1 MNIKYFPGV
10 LLLWILFSA
19 VGVSAQEDANAVE
32 RGLKTFMRVGCYEC
46 HGTDGKGS
54 EAGTALT
61 PETLPPEAI
70 ANFIRFSP
78 GRMPVYPVEVLS
90 DEEIIDIV
98 AYLESVPLSP
108 DADDVDILKALAL
121 DKK

>member
-1 MNIKYFPGV
+1 M
-10 LLLWILFSA
+10 L
-19 VGVSAQEDANAVE
+19 VS
-32 RGLKTFMRVGCYEC
+32 
-46 HGTDGKGS
+46 
-54 EAGTALT
+54 LT
-61 PETLPPEAI
+61 
-70 ANFIRFSP
+70 
-78 GRMPVYPVEVLS
+78 GGGVYPVEVLS